1 MYVEAACC
9 CFLIR
14 TLFRN
19 ACHKLFLSFTIS
31 PPHLRVWLA
40 SHTALLRQRP
50 FDTLRSDST
59 HTHTK
64 QKFLLFRPIFTSS
77 QPFAFVSRNNC
88 AGFCSIRAAGACWHR
103 LQNRETVHP
112 PSPWQ
117 VGRQRCTKQ
126 VLCRSLDGT
135 YRHLMSF
142 VWLFQD
148 VPRCSKMFQDVPRCS
163 KMFQDVPRCSKM
175 FQDVPSLYSMPKEQ
189 FPRSTLLPSHTG
201 GTSSKGLR

>member
-1 MYVEAACC
+1 MLVTS
-9 CFLIR
+9 CFWVSPSVLRISVYGLPAILLYCGNGRLIPY
-14 TLFRN
+14 
-19 ACHKLFLSFTIS
+19 A
-31 PPHLRVWLA
+31 P
-40 SHTALLRQRP
+40 TA
-50 FDTLRSDST
+50 

-148 VPRCSKMFQDVPRCS
+148 VPRCSKMFQDVP
-163 KMFQDVPRCSKM
+163 
-175 FQDVPSLYSMPKEQ
+175 SLYSMPKEQ